1 MKKIY
6 ILFITLISTFAVN
19 AQVSFGNMQN
29 QISRGKDG
37 INVFDVQKDTRE
49 FKGLSIDLG
58 GAFNMDFQATN
69 SFNDQP
75 ASITTTTTTAT
86 GTTTRSITGY
96 RLMNTENNFTLPA
109 ADMYIGAQLFDGVR
123 VNLDIYLASRHH
135 NDSYVKGGYLQIDKL
150 DFIKKDFLADFMKY
164 ATIKIG
170 QMENNFG
177 DAHFRGSDNGNT
189 IRNAFVG
196 NNVMYSFTTEM
207 GMEVYYNRNGLVSML
222 GVTNGNLNQSNEEV
236 FYTTGPN
243 TNTTHSPSILAK
255 LGYDKQL
262 NEDLRVR
269 LTGSLYHNANLG
281 NANIYSANRSG
292 FGYWGILNNNAY
304 KNTITKTDASG
315 TVISTTTTDVATT
328 FSKTST
334 PEATFNPNFKNWATT
349 YMINPFVKYKG
360 LEFFGTIELA
370 SGGDKAGTDDKRTA
384 NQYASELIYR
394 FGNTEQFYIGG
405 KYNTVS
411 GKLSN
416 ADAKKVTVDKFE
428 ASAGWFMT
436 KNILAKLNYVNQ
448 KYKDYSQF
456 TGDPATGNLN
466 NFYGGKFEG
475 LVFEATIAF

>member
-37 INVFDVQKDTRE
+37 INVFDVQKDNRE

-75 ASITTTTTTAT
+75 ASVTTTTTTAA
-86 GTTTRSITGY
+86 GTTVRSINGY
-96 RLMNTENNFTLPA
+96 RLMNTENNFTLPG
-109 ADMYIGAQLFDGVR
+109 ADLYIGAQLFDGVR
-123 VNLDIYLASRHH
+123 VNLDVYLASRHH
-135 NDSYVKGGYLQIDKL
+135 NDAYVKGGYLQIDKL
-150 DFIKKDFLADFMKY
+150 DFIKKDFLADVMKY

-189 IRNAFVG
+189 IKNAFVG
-196 NNVMYSFTTEM
+196 NNIMYSFTTEM
-207 GMEVYYNRNGLVSML
+207 GMEVYYNRDGWVSML
-222 GVTNGNLNQSNEEV
+222 GVTNGNLNQSNEEI

-255 LGYDKQL
+255 FGYDKQI
-262 NEDLRVR
+262 NEDLRIR
-269 LTGSLYHNANLG
+269 LTGSYYHNANLG

-304 KNTITKTDASG
+304 TNTITRTDTNG
-315 TVISTTTTDVATT
+315 NVTVTNTDVPTS

-349 YMINPFVKYKG
+349 YMINPFIKYKG

-394 FGNTEQFYIGG
+394 FGKTEQFYLGG

-416 ADAKKVTVDKFE
+416 ADAKEVTVDKFE

-448 KYKDYSQF
+448 NYKNYSQF
-456 TGDPATGNLN
+456 TGNPATGNLN
-466 NFYGGKFEG
+466 NFYGGKFNG
-475 LVFEATIAF
+475 LVFEAVIAF